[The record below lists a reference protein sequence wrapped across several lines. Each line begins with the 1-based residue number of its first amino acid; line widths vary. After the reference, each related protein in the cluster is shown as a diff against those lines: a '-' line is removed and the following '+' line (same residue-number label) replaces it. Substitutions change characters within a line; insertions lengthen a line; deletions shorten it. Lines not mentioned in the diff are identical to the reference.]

1 MRARRRR
8 RSEKN
13 TIVAVVGRLIRAVPR
28 LGAASNG
35 RARVVPAI
43 IIVVCYIN
51 LEIIIIHIVGGSV
64 SLHSQ
69 YNCLRIYITQH
80 TRGGPRDVTLKNIYA
95 LIPGRRRRRAQR
107 EPVLAQIPL
116 RAVPGSHVPPHM
128 HTYRAAT
135 THRRDTLFSREYNI
149 IYLAVV
155 YTIQR

>member
-43 IIVVCYIN
+43 IFIVVCYIN

-64 SLHSQ
+64 SLHS
-69 YNCLRIYITQH
+69 
-80 TRGGPRDVTLKNIYA
+80 
-95 LIPGRRRRRAQR
+95 
-107 EPVLAQIPL
+107 
-116 RAVPGSHVPPHM
+116 
-128 HTYRAAT
+128 
-135 THRRDTLFSREYNI
+135 
-149 IYLAVV
+149 
-155 YTIQR
+155 